1 MNLIVDVFI
10 VAVFAVMVLSGV
22 RNGLVR
28 SVISLVVVI
37 ACAAL
42 AVWLS
47 EPAAQGA
54 YDLFIK
60 NSLETAVEARLPDTS
75 SAQLTAQN
83 VQEVIASLPAVIV
96 EAAQSMGVD
105 INSISQQA
113 GVIDLNSANIAA
125 ELCDSIAKPIAVA
138 VLKVLFFVLIFFG
151 FDFILQIA
159 AKGVCKL
166 FDLPVI
172 RSFNRALGGVF
183 GAVKGVFTVVFIC
196 LLLDAAA
203 SFVPGTAF
211 ALAVGESK
219 IVSMIVS
226 TGAFSRLITV

>member
-1 MNLIVDVFI
+1 MNLIVDIFI
-10 VAVFAVMVLSGV
+10 VAVFAVLVLSGV

-28 SVISLVVVI
+28 SVISLIVVI

-75 SAQLTAQN
+75 SAQN

-96 EAAQSMGVD
+96 ETAQSMGVD

-138 VLKVLFFVLIFFG
+138 VLKVLCFALIFFVS
-151 FDFILQIA
+151 DILLQIVA
-159 AKGVCKL
+159 NGVCKL

-183 GAVKGVFTVVFIC
+183 GAVKGVFTVAFLC

-203 SFVPGTAF
+203 SFVPDTAF

>member
-1 MNLIVDVFI
+1 MNLIVDIFI
-10 VAVFAVMVLSGV
+10 VAVFAVLVLSGV

-28 SVISLVVVI
+28 SVISLIVVI

-113 GVIDLNSANIAA
+113 GAIDLNSVNIAA

-138 VLKVLFFVLIFFG
+138 VLKVLCFALIFFVS
-151 FDFILQIA
+151 DILLQIVA
-159 AKGVCKL
+159 NGVCKL

-219 IVSMIVS
+219 LVSMIVS
-226 TGAFSRLITV
+226 TDAFSRLITV

>member
-1 MNLIVDVFI
+1 MNLIVDIFI
-10 VAVFAVMVLSGV
+10 VAVFAVLVLSGV

-28 SVISLVVVI
+28 SVISLIVVI

-75 SAQLTAQN
+75 SAQN